1 MGMQKELDPKRK
13 PHLLRL
19 LALASFGAG
28 FLTYLQ
34 LMFPLKGL
42 AWDFIWLVLITTVE
56 WIADPLW
63 KNVKMWKRVLVAVG
77 ALAVVLAFTAG
88 LLRVTRQFG
97 VNQFYVAPTP
107 WFLTGFIFL
116 IWSLLIHADT
126 LPD

>member
-1 MGMQKELDPKRK
+1 MQKEIDPKRK
-13 PHLLRL
+13 AHLMRF

-42 AWDFIWLVLITTVE
+42 IWEFIWLLFLGGVE
-56 WIADPLW
+56 WIAEPLW
-63 KNVKMWKRVLVAVG
+63 ENIKMWKRILVGVG
-77 ALAVVLAFTAG
+77 AIAVVLAFTAG

-116 IWSLLIHADT
+116 VWSLLIHTNA